1 MINGENFSSYKL
13 YNPMI
18 KKVVMSRDVRF
29 DEEKIWHWADEG
41 QQQQLILED
50 EEEAKSEYG
59 EQNMAASP
67 PPQSLSDKSS
77 SSTPRKTRSIQEIY
91 NIIQRLDLDDFNM
104 LCLFTG
110 SNPLIF
116 EETVQEEKWRI
127 AMKDEMNAISKNDT
141 WELHTLPNGHQAI
154 RV

>member
-29 DEEKIWHWADEG
+29 DEEKIWHWPDEG
-41 QQQQLILED
+41 QQQLILED
-50 EEEAKSEYG
+50 EEEEKSEYG
-59 EQNMAASP
+59 EQNMATTLLVQNMAASP

-91 NIIQRLDLDDFNM
+91 NIIQRLNLDDFNM
-104 LCLFTG
+104 LCLFT
-110 SNPLIF
+110 
-116 EETVQEEKWRI
+116 
-127 AMKDEMNAISKNDT
+127 
-141 WELHTLPNGHQAI
+141 
-154 RV
+154 